1 MAQLTRTQ
9 FSTEN
14 RVRGHLG
21 SGKAPPCGCLGGGW
35 ARGAGGQDDLP
46 HASESLGVLG
56 PGTKGIWGACQ
67 WLSGYLGARLQ
78 HIMGP
83 FLGLENFSGPS
94 LTLICSLIFPFLHV
108 SFNKWVLWTSHPP
121 GLWLQTLPT
130 H

>member
-1 MAQLTRTQ
+1 M
-9 FSTEN
+9 
-14 RVRGHLG
+14 
-21 SGKAPPCGCLGGGW
+21 
-35 ARGAGGQDDLP
+35 
-46 HASESLGVLG
+46 SESLGVLG
-56 PGTKGIWGACQ
+56 PGTKGTWGACQ

-121 GLWLQTLPT
+121 GLWLQFFLQDSSHTLNPLPPPT
-130 H
+130 SSRP